1 VGHSGDRFQRS
12 GLVRT
17 GSMGMA
23 VSLLGL
29 AIVLGLHR
37 APFNEL
43 SGVLICITSLG
54 FFAALMGI
62 PLQTTIQEET
72 PADMRGKVFGLQNNG
87 VNIALSLPL
96 VLASVAEQTL
106 GLGWTFGLLAIGVM
120 LGSFWQPK

>member
-1 VGHSGDRFQRS
+1 
-12 GLVRT
+12 
-17 GSMGMA
+17 MA
-23 VSLLGL
+23 LSLLGM
-29 AIVLGLHR
+29 AIVLSLGSV
-37 APFNEL
+37 PFNLPFNPPFNQL
-43 SGVLICITSLG
+43 SGVLVCITSLG
-54 FFAALMGI
+54 FFAALIGI